1 MRENR
6 KGLADSIIPQRQK
19 QKPFCARRL
28 FGKTVLCAWTR
39 QQGFQTGRDFCKILE
54 DKRIDFKVVNLGLD
68 SYFV

>member
-6 KGLADSIIPQRQK
+6 KGLAGGIIPQRQK

-28 FGKTVLCAWTR
+28 FGKTVLRAWTR